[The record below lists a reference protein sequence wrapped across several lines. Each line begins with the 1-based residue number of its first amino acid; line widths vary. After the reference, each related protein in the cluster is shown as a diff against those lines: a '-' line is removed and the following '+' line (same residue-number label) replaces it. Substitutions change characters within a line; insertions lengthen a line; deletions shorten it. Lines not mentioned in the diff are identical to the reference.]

1 MRSDRTITVHP
12 FWYKTQGGNRTET
25 EPTIIYIYIKLSNV
39 CSFYRKTKGK
49 ADRRGKTKR
58 ERHGESNVRERE
70 NEIYIKM
77 NRYVLK
83 SNSFNSPIPL
93 HQIPRNWEPTSKN
106 HPSSKPSSYF
116 LLISSIF
123 RLFFFF
129 YNHCISPVSS
139 SVFIQVLVFWA
150 SLSSKVPK
158 SDLFIHVNIAFYVCC
173 LYDLVCFGFFL
184 NGLIFSYF

>member
-70 NEIYIKM
+70 WDIYIKM

-129 YNHCISPVSS
+129 
-139 SVFIQVLVFWA
+139 FIITAYPLFQALFLFKFWF
-150 SLSSKVPK
+150 SELLSVPK
-158 SDLFIHVNIAFYVCC
+158 FQNQT
-173 LYDLVCFGFFL
+173 
-184 NGLIFSYF
+184 FSFMWI